1 MKKGFT
7 LIELLAVIIVLGII
21 ALVAVPVVSNVIK
34 ESKEKAAM
42 ITAKNYIKAIED
54 KIAKDKLLDK
64 NDFKEGKT
72 YLISND
78 TDLVDLENDNISLVD
93 GETKLDIDKN
103 IYLKDVIKVTGSA
116 PEDGYIIHENNK
128 VKEAHFLING
138 LLVSGTEE
146 SIRKGEFDV
155 SKFSGTS
162 NISSI
167 VVTNKKEGLLGGET
181 YQLEVTTNTRDGQ
194 EPDRKTTYSS
204 SDTSI
209 ATISN
214 KGLIT
219 TIKEGST
226 LITAKAGNKKVS
238 YTLTVYNGS
247 ILGYIGTID
256 ETGIYQTTVNGVTY
270 DFNVIVLEGNQ
281 TITAN
286 TSYGSLEDCASGTT
300 TATMA
305 KRMVV
310 VKVKGDYTVNSGVTV
325 APVYNTT
332 YGGPKG
338 FMLYV
343 TGKLTN
349 NGIIDNS
356 HGARATGQDVYLYQN
371 ADGTYEQ
378 IDAAGATGGASV
390 GTTGNT
396 KVAGKPGNAGSTKSK
411 RALGGGG
418 SGGSYY
424 SPAKKPSGVGSA
436 ATSYSGGSG
445 GAGSYNYLGSAG
457 LAGGSGG
464 AAGKNGTTWDTATGG
479 TGNPSGGGK
488 VAAPNGTGGLL
499 IIYANE
505 YQNNGTISA
514 KGTANASVSAGPSGG
529 SSGGGS
535 INIFTNQKTGVNQ
548 LGIIINTK
556 YNEILGTATVAGGT
570 ATGSADDL
578 KGGAGGA
585 GTINI
590 GEIKNGQ
597 YYDLKKIIEQD
608 INTFKENSII
618 NGDSIIQILNAHTSL
633 ATGYYTFKANGVEYP
648 VHLYSYTGDFTGDN
662 AWTSETIPMT
672 NGFGDA
678 NDVATST
685 TSAQNMVI
693 VKVNGNLEN
702 KTTIRPYYNATY
714 GGPKGFLLYVTGTL
728 INTGTIDNSH
738 GAKAAGQDVYLYKN
752 SDDTYEF
759 IPAAGAA
766 GGASVGKTGVTW
778 AVGNAG
784 KAGSTKSKRALGG
797 GGSGGSYYSPAKKP
811 SGAGSAATSYS
822 GGSGGAGSYKYL
834 GSAGLAGGAGGTAG
848 KNGTTWDT
856 ATGGTGNP
864 SGGGKVAAPNGTGGL
879 LIIYANE
886 YQNTGTIKAVGTK
899 NVAVS
904 AGPSGGSSGGGSIN
918 IFYHTLGSKGTT
930 SVAGGVSIGDSDM
943 AGGAGGAGTVNY
955 TQIN

>member
-7 LIELLAVIIVLGII
+7 LIELLAVIIILGII

-349 NGIIDNS
+349 NGTIDNS
-356 HGARATGQDVYLYQN
+356 HGARATGQNVYLYKN
-371 ADGTYEQ
+371 ADGTYEYVP
-378 IDAAGATGGASV
+378 ALGATGGGSADGSNGAANGKNGSAASSV
-390 GTTGNT
+390 NATTL
-396 KVAGKPGNAGSTKSK
+396 SK
-411 RALGGGG
+411 RATGGGG
-418 SGGSYY
+418 SGGAYW
-424 SPAKKPSGVGSA
+424 AKSGAGGRG
-436 ATSYSGGSG
+436 TSYSGGTGGSGQSSEYKQG
-445 GAGSYNYLGSAG
+445 GAGNSNGGAGGSSVKSNPGSAG
-457 LAGGSGG
+457 GGAGNPGGSGNN
-464 AAGKNGTTWDTATGG
+464 ATTTNTFYG
-479 TGNPSGGGK
+479 S
-488 VAAPNGTGGLL
+488 NGTGGLL
-499 IIYANE
+499 IVYANSFDSTG
-505 YQNNGTISA
+505 NLIA
-514 KGTANASVSAGPSGG
+514 KGYKGYPLNGGSISSGG

-535 INIFTNQKTGVNQ
+535 INVFYKTIISNGNTNVS
-548 LGIIINTK
+548 
-556 YNEILGTATVAGGT
+556 GGAQVT
-570 ATGSADDL
+570 SSLAS
-578 KGGAGGA
+578 GGAGG
-585 GTINI
+585 
-590 GEIKNGQ
+590 
-597 YYDLKKIIEQD
+597 
-608 INTFKENSII
+608 S
-618 NGDSIIQILNAHTSL
+618 
-633 ATGYYTFKANGVEYP
+633 
-648 VHLYSYTGDFTGDN
+648 
-662 AWTSETIPMT
+662 
-672 NGFGDA
+672 
-678 NDVATST
+678 
-685 TSAQNMVI
+685 
-693 VKVNGNLEN
+693 
-702 KTTIRPYYNATY
+702 
-714 GGPKGFLLYVTGTL
+714 
-728 INTGTIDNSH
+728 
-738 GAKAAGQDVYLYKN
+738 
-752 SDDTYEF
+752 
-759 IPAAGAA
+759 
-766 GGASVGKTGVTW
+766 
-778 AVGNAG
+778 
-784 KAGSTKSKRALGG
+784 
-797 GGSGGSYYSPAKKP
+797 
-811 SGAGSAATSYS
+811 
-822 GGSGGAGSYKYL
+822 
-834 GSAGLAGGAGGTAG
+834 
-848 KNGTTWDT
+848 
-856 ATGGTGNP
+856 
-864 SGGGKVAAPNGTGGL
+864 
-879 LIIYANE
+879 
-886 YQNTGTIKAVGTK
+886 
-899 NVAVS
+899 
-904 AGPSGGSSGGGSIN
+904 
-918 IFYHTLGSKGTT
+918 
-930 SVAGGVSIGDSDM
+930 
-943 AGGAGGAGTVNY
+943 GTVNY